1 MNTYLRTHHIIRLID
16 GIRVIAPGT
25 LNSSAAR
32 DFLVAHRDQSAPPPT
47 KWELSMK
54 VNIEI
59 ECTPVEAR
67 QFFGLPNVEP
77 MQAAVMQQLE
87 KRILADIDRFSP
99 EALMT
104 TWLPLV
110 PQGAEQIQAFFRG
123 VFPPTSGP
131 PKE

>member
-1 MNTYLRTHHIIRLID
+1 
-16 GIRVIAPGT
+16 
-25 LNSSAAR
+25 
-32 DFLVAHRDQSAPPPT
+32 
-47 KWELSMK
+47 MK

-59 ECTPVEAR
+59 ECTPIEAR

-77 MQAAVMQQLE
+77 MQATVMQQLE

-104 TWLPLV
+104 GWLPLV
-110 PQGAEQIQAFFRG
+110 PQSADQIQAFFRG
-123 VFPPTSGP
+123 IFPSTSGP

>member
-1 MNTYLRTHHIIRLID
+1 
-16 GIRVIAPGT
+16 
-25 LNSSAAR
+25 
-32 DFLVAHRDQSAPPPT
+32 
-47 KWELSMK
+47 MK

-104 TWLPLV
+104 NWLPVV
-110 PQGAEQIQAFFRG
+110 PQGAEQIRAFFRG
-123 VFPPTSGP
+123 ILSPTSGT

>member
-1 MNTYLRTHHIIRLID
+1 MMQFCSGQLMQFLSGVDIPYY
-16 GIRVIAPGT
+16 P
-25 LNSSAAR
+25 AR
-32 DFLVAHRDQSAPPPT
+32 DFLFAHHDNVGGLRPQ

-104 TWLPLV
+104 SWLPLV

-123 VFPPTSGP
+123 IFPPTSGP